1 MGHTWSTAGHVRG
14 TVYVPSPRGVH
25 ARQSGSTSALTPWVI
40 PRVMPQR
47 VRHGSKKP
55 AALVALTGAE
65 ATRAT
70 PAPAFS
76 LTRAIVD
83 LYAADKSIIS
93 TVAGQEALQMP
104 LMQDD
109 HLIQSFLADTA
120 NEPFR
125 WPMEAHRGRPHGRE
139 GDGGEHAV
147 ATPQEDVAPEE
158 MPKRVETMFVVQK
171 YTVRGVDAAERRSTT
186 LLRHTQGY
194 ARWSARSLAVRHR
207 RIRDASM
214 HGERR

>member
-1 MGHTWSTAGHVRG
+1 
-14 TVYVPSPRGVH
+14 VY
-25 ARQSGSTSALTPWVI
+25 L
-40 PRVMPQR
+40 
-47 VRHGSKKP
+47 
-55 AALVALTGAE
+55 
-65 ATRAT
+65 
-70 PAPAFS
+70 
-76 LTRAIVD
+76 D
-83 LYAADKSIIS
+83 AADKSIIS

-158 MPKRVETMFVVQK
+158 MPKRVETMCVVQK
-171 YTVRGVDAAERRSTT
+171 YTVRGVDAAARRSTT
-186 LLRHTQGY
+186 LLRPTQGY